1 MKKFL
6 VVAVVL
12 AALCISSVAFALDVT
27 LSGEA
32 AVRSRMFYNIAAS
45 PQPNSHAD
53 ATNDNYT
60 QTRFLLE
67 VNIKADNNVKGK
79 LALWND
85 FDTWGM
91 SGRGP
96 LDTNRGYAETG
107 TSGNTTS
114 AGTGATSSAYIREAW
129 IDFMVPGLPVGVK
142 AGRMLNTLGQGWFER
157 STYGGQDAW
166 VVYANLGK
174 ATVALQDVK
183 LAEGTTNVNRD
194 DVDLYTAL
202 VTVKPADGIT
212 IGADVSY
219 LLDNNAA
226 VLQATTAG
234 GSGYLMNFGVNWNAK
249 VGIATIKGEVDVQ
262 KGRVQTTAAVGGID
276 YDGFQGIIQATVP
289 VSIVT
294 FNAGAAYGSGNRPG
308 SSNRSQ
314 VVTLLDIGQHYSLIY
329 EYRLRGAGLNAASA
343 YATNMGLAN
352 TMMVNAGAMVQVA
365 KSLAVGLDAYW
376 FKAAEWVA
384 LNGSAN
390 ASKDLGFETDLKVN
404 WQITP
409 NLSWNW
415 QAGWFATGAAYRDAN
430 GINSDC
436 YAIQGILSLKF

>member
-67 VNIKADNNVKGK
+67 VNIKADNNIKGK

-85 FDTWGM
+85 YDTWI
-91 SGRGP
+91 GRGAS
-96 LDTNRGYAETG
+96 DGAANRGTNG
-107 TSGNTTS
+107 TTS
-114 AGTGATSSAYIREAW
+114 TTLIREAW
-129 IDFMVPGLPVGVK
+129 IDFMIPGLPVGVK
-142 AGRMLNTLGQGWFER
+142 AGRQLGQIGQGWFER

-166 VVYANLGK
+166 IVYANLGK

-183 LAEGTTNVNRD
+183 INEGTTTVNHD

-202 VTVKPADGIT
+202 VTVKPTDAIT
-212 IGADVSY
+212 LGVDVSY
-219 LLDNNAA
+219 LLDNNAS
-226 VLQATTAG
+226 VLAAPTAG

-249 VGIATIKGEVDVQ
+249 VGVATIKGEVDVQ
-262 KGRVQTTAAVGGID
+262 KGKVQTTAAPGGIN

-308 SSNRSQ
+308 SSNVSQ

-329 EYRLRGAGLNAASA
+329 EYRLRGAAN
-343 YATNMGLAN
+343 ATNRGFQN
-352 TMMVNAGAMVQVA
+352 TMMLNAGAMVQVV
-365 KSLAVGLDAYW
+365 KSLAVGFDAYW

-384 LNGSAN
+384 LNGGTP
-390 ASKDLGFETDLKVN
+390 SKDLGFETDLKLN
-404 WQITP
+404 WQISP

-415 QAGWFATGAAYRDAN
+415 QAGWLATGGAYRTAA
-430 GINSDC
+430 GINSDA